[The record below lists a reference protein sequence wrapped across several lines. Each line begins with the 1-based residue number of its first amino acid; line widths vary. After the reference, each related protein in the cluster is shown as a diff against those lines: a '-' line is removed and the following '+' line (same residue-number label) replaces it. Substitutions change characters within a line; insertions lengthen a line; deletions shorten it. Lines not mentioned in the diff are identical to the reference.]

1 MTVEIIEAAP
11 DADVPGGSSF
21 LADALTHDDEV
32 DSDATQVL
40 QSVAWPMDPELE
52 PNPPRRSWYRRA
64 LSVLCRALACVRESV
79 DRLTSG
85 IDVATRRWV
94 YSGRH
99 HIVKPVGHRVRTTP
113 LGRDRS
119 TSEYSRAVQRRTREA
134 ADQEGDL
141 ADYFRPGDTFVD
153 WWTAT
158 HESLRRAQ
166 FNRKYLP
173 AHGEW
178 LCS

>member
-1 MTVEIIEAAP
+1 VTVEIIEAAP
-11 DADVPGGSSF
+11 DVDVPGGPSF
-21 LADALTHDDEV
+21 LANALTHDDEV
-32 DSDATQVL
+32 DGDFEVKL
-40 QSVAWPMDPELE
+40 LDDVEAWGL
-52 PNPPRRSWYRRA
+52 PRRTWLKRLSGVLRA
-64 LSVLCRALACVRESV
+64 VRAVLACVRESV
-79 DRLTSG
+79 GWLTGSVG
-85 IDVATRRWV
+85 VATRRRV
-94 YSGRH
+94 YAGRH
-99 HIVKPVGHRVRTTP
+99 HIVKPVGHRVRTTL

-119 TSEYSRAVQRRTREA
+119 TSEYSRAVQRSTREA